1 MRISTLGEQAQPG
14 STIAGLG
21 KLAQTGFG
29 YRSPESK
36 ARAFGEAYKYG
47 LTGVRAGEQAAMGE
61 LFGGVGRTPVGRFLE
76 RTVPEW
82 LQRPIHG
89 VAGGW
94 ASTMLWGHDEATRAV
109 LMKQALKDYGGDAWL
124 AADAVRHELVNYGAK
139 VRYKT
144 GGQLMEMMDM
154 WGGGGGNEDVKEAA
168 NKARDDRKDLDKR
181 YKEKLLA
188 LLTEDQKGRL
198 PEEQKERGGMFGM
211 DGGDFFAAPEDD
223 APPRG

>member
-1 MRISTLGEQAQPG
+1 MMA
-14 STIAGLG
+14 
-21 KLAQTGFG
+21 
-29 YRSPESK
+29 K
-36 ARAFGEAYKYG
+36 AKE
-47 LTGVRAGEQAAMGE
+47 
-61 LFGGVGRTPVGRFLE
+61 
-76 RTVPEW
+76 
-82 LQRPIHG
+82 I
-89 VAGGW
+89 
-94 ASTMLWGHDEATRAV
+94 
-109 LMKQALKDYGGDAWL
+109 MKQALDLSKGMRDVNRQYARTIEPLLPEDQRPKFEAEISRRSFPRIYRETYTSKAL
-124 AADAVRHELVNYGAK
+124 SAAAGFSDLSADQKSQIAAMKSEYAHELEAANKKWASATAD
-139 VRYKT
+139 REDKT